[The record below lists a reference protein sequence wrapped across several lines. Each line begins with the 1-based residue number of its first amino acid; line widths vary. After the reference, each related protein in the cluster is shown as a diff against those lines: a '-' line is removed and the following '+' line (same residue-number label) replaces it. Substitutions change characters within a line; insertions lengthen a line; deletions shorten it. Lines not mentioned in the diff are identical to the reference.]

1 MNDLLTIITNEKKSL
16 LRGFLVVFVLV
27 FPFTFLPA
35 LFRQQ
40 APSES
45 FSQLI
50 PEKVLVAAF
59 IAVGIIVLLLLNN
72 YEKLLRKK
80 RLYDSPA
87 FTSLRFNGAVEGYNA
102 IVKEISTYLFGK
114 VGDYFFRVNIVNPKH
129 DNVQIELS
137 PLIHVG
143 QNQDLLDRLL
153 HELQLKENLYLSR
166 IIILSEDELQQSD
179 VIKNELLRLSEE
191 LSRLGV
197 VPMTVEG
204 N

>member
-16 LRGFLVVFVLV
+16 LRGFLDVFVLV

-87 FTSLRFNGAVEGYNA
+87 FTSLRFNGAVEGYSA

-166 IIILSEDELQQSD
+166 IIILSEDELQRGD